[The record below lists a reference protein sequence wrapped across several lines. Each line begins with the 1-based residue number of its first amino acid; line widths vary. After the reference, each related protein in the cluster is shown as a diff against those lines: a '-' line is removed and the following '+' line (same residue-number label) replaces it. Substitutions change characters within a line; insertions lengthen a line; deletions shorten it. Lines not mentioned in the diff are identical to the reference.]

1 MEEIPSESQATKF
14 TAEQRECEEYF
25 VKTTEVLPSGRLQV
39 RLPFK
44 TDQNAL
50 GQSFETAARRF
61 QALERRT
68 LKDPEPRQMYLDFM
82 EEYLA
87 LGHMSPTDNK
97 ISSEA
102 HYFIPHQCV
111 LRPQMTSAKI
121 LLQESW
127 IKKLDW
133 DESIPLYLNSSWQNF
148 KANLLQLP
156 SISIP
161 RFIYTESSANCQ
173 IHGFADASIRAV
185 APLKTKS
192 LPRLELLV
200 AHLLAKLWSRIA
212 PMLNRPI
219 DSITFWTDSEI
230 VLHWIKTHPS
240 TLQTFVANRVSE
252 IQELTQSASWRHVP
266 TKQNP
271 ADQVS
276 RGCSVDEKQNSI
288 WFSGPQFLLEDPA
301 SWPINTHCEL
311 TPEEQALEKKKN
323 ASALVAV
330 SDNRNPLLTVI
341 EKYSSHKK
349 LLRVFAYILRWVL
362 KVRDRSTKYD
372 PTPSAQELQLRFLKI
387 VQIVQFKEYSQE
399 ITKFSKNLPLP
410 SSLQKLNQFL
420 HEYSEKS
427 LSLKLLRVGGRLLN
441 VPIPYDA
448 KFPLLLSKNSQF
460 VNSYIRFL
468 HLRNHHAGAKA
479 LVAILR
485 EKIWFVGRRAIPV
498 TIHCDNATNFVGA
511 DLKLKELKEAFLS
524 QKEEVTQYAADE
536 GFKFTF
542 IPSRAPHFGGLWEAA
557 VKSVK
562 HLLVRAVGNASL
574 TAEEIETLLVE

>member
-1 MEEIPSESQATKF
+1 
-14 TAEQRECEEYF
+14 
-25 VKTTEVLPSGRLQV
+25 
-39 RLPFK
+39 
-44 TDQNAL
+44 
-50 GQSFETAARRF
+50 
-61 QALERRT
+61 
-68 LKDPEPRQMYLDFM
+68 
-82 EEYLA
+82 
-87 LGHMSPTDNK
+87 
-97 ISSEA
+97 
-102 HYFIPHQCV
+102 
-111 LRPQMTSAKI
+111 
-121 LLQESW
+121 
-127 IKKLDW
+127 
-133 DESIPLYLNSSWQNF
+133 
-148 KANLLQLP
+148 
-156 SISIP
+156 
-161 RFIYTESSANCQ
+161 
-173 IHGFADASIRAV
+173 
-185 APLKTKS
+185 
-192 LPRLELLV
+192 
-200 AHLLAKLWSRIA
+200 
-212 PMLNRPI
+212 MLNRPI

-276 RGCSVDEKQNSI
+276 RGCSVDEIQNSI

-301 SWPINTHCEL
+301 SWPINTHFEL

-323 ASALVAV
+323 ASALIAV

-372 PTPSAQELQLRFLKI
+372 PTPSAQELQLSFLKI
-387 VQIVQFKEYSQE
+387 VQIVQFDEYSQE
-399 ITKFSKNLPLP
+399 ITKLSKNLPLP
-410 SSLQKLNQFL
+410 SSLQKLNPFL

-441 VPIPYDA
+441 APIPYDA

-485 EKIWFVGRRAIPV
+485 EKIWFVGRRGIPV

-511 DLKLKELKEAFLS
+511 DRKLKELKEAFLS

-542 IPSRAPHFGGLWEAA
+542 IPPRAPHFGGLWEAA
-557 VKSVK
+557 VKSAK

-574 TAEEIETLLVE
+574 TAEEIETLLVEVEAVLNSRPIAPLSQDPNDGEALTPAHLLIGCRLRAMPEETALPEPSTRYSDRWQHVCSIKRRFWQTWSRSYLLSLQERNKWQHPQPNVEVGELVVVHEDNAPPQQWILGRVTGTIAGQDGKVRVADVQTRTGTIRLPIHKLAVLPLNDS